1 MHTMKTLDKPLQST
15 FRALATLLAFV
26 LSTAAAAATPAAAPG
41 AALAWTFAAPQS
53 TTADNWTAERGTLTV
68 ANGEARLQPDANR
81 RVVLLSPPAL
91 PDAVRNAEAF
101 VLGVSGTGLQRVRIQ
116 GRRDARGGWIT
127 LADASGTA
135 LSESAD
141 GYVVKRK
148 PGARGAPI
156 ERLRIELTFRT
167 TNPRTLLQIATR

>member
-1 MHTMKTLDKPLQST
+1 MHTMKNLDTTLQTP
-15 FRALATLLAFV
+15 FRASAMLFAFV
-26 LSTAAAAATPAAAPG
+26 LSTGAGAATPAAPST
-41 AALAWTFAAPQS
+41 ALSWTFDTPQS
-53 TTADNWTAERGTLTV
+53 ATAEGWTAERGTMNV
-68 ANGEARLQPDANR
+68 AKGEALLQPDANR

-91 PDAVRNAEAF
+91 PEAVAHAEAF
-101 VLGVSGTGLQRVRIQ
+101 ELGLMGTGLQRVRVQ

-135 LSESAD
+135 LVEIPD

-167 TNPRTLLQIATR
+167 TNPRALLKIATQ

>member
-1 MHTMKTLDKPLQST
+1 MHTMKNLDTTMKTPFLALPT
-15 FRALATLLAFV
+15 FFACVLATAV
-26 LSTAAAAATPAAAPG
+26 LVAAPAAASG
-41 AALAWTFAAPQS
+41 AAYSWTFGGTPSA
-53 TTADNWTAERGTLTV
+53 TAEGWIAERGTLTL

-81 RVVLLSPPAL
+81 RIVLVSPAAL
-91 PDAVRNAEAF
+91 PEAVRDAEAF

-135 LSESAD
+135 LAETAD

-148 PGARGAPI
+148 PGARSAPI

>member
-1 MHTMKTLDKPLQST
+1 MRRMKILDSTLQSP
-15 FRALATLLAFV
+15 FRALAALFAA
-26 LSTAAAAATPAAAPG
+26 LSTAAILATPAAAAG
-41 AALAWTFAAPQS
+41 AAYSWTFGAAD
-53 TTADNWTAERGTLTV
+53 AGWTAERGTLTV
-68 ANGEARLQPDANR
+68 GNGEARLQPDANR

-91 PDAVRNAEAF
+91 PDALRDAEAF

>member
-1 MHTMKTLDKPLQST
+1 MGTMKNLDTAMQTP
-15 FRALATLLAFV
+15 FRALATLFACV
-26 LSTAAAAATPAAAPG
+26 LSAATFAALPAAASG
-41 AALAWTFAAPQS
+41 AENSWTFGGPESA
-53 TTADNWTAERGTLTV
+53 TAGWIAERGTLTV

-81 RVVLLSPPAL
+81 RVVLLSPEAL
-91 PDAVRNAEAF
+91 PEAVAHAEAF
-101 VLGVSGTGLQRVRIQ
+101 ELGLTGTGLQRVRVQ

-135 LSESAD
+135 LVEIPG
-141 GYVVKRK
+141 GYVVKRN

-167 TNPRTLLQIATR
+167 TNPRALLKITAR

>member
-1 MHTMKTLDKPLQST
+1 MGTMKNPGTTMQSP
-15 FRALATLLAFV
+15 FRALAALFACV
-26 LSTAAAAATPAAAPG
+26 LSTAAVVAMPAAASG
-41 AALAWTFAAPQS
+41 AEVSWTFGTPQAA
-53 TTADNWTAERGTLTV
+53 TAGGWIAERGTLTV

-81 RVVLLSPPAL
+81 RVVLLSPEAL
-91 PDAVRNAEAF
+91 PEAVRDAEAF
-101 VLGVSGTGLQRVRIQ
+101 VLRVAGTGLERVRIQ

-135 LSESAD
+135 LGETAD

-156 ERLRIELTFRT
+156 ERLRVEFTFRT
-167 TNPRTLLQIATR
+167 TNPRALQLITIR

>member
-1 MHTMKTLDKPLQST
+1 MHMMKNLDLTLQSP
-15 FRALATLLAFV
+15 FRALATLCACV
-26 LSTAAAAATPAAAPG
+26 LSTAAFVAMPAAASD
-41 AALAWTFAAPQS
+41 AAHSWTFGGSPSA
-53 TTADNWTAERGTLTV
+53 TADGWIAERGRLTV
-68 ANGEARLQPDANR
+68 ANGEALLQPDANR

-91 PDAVRNAEAF
+91 PDGIRDAEAF
-101 VLGVSGTGLQRVRIQ
+101 VLHVSGTGLQRVRVQ

-135 LSESAD
+135 LGETAD

-156 ERLRIELTFRT
+156 ERLRVELTFRT
-167 TNPRTLLQIATR
+167 TNPRALQLIATR